1 VTLEAPFSRGAF
13 LFVGEWVSM
22 RIGFGHKFGELKR
35 WRASASTTVATIL
48 CCAAL
53 LLLTSVA
60 RGAQSAPPAAQTNP
74 ETAKAAAPLIVKDEA
89 GRRVE
94 VPQPV
99 RRIISLAPSLTE
111 TIYALGLQDRL
122 VADTDF
128 CDYPAEAKK
137 LPKVGGPF
145 TPNLEVILSLKPDIV
160 LLAANS
166 ANRKETADALDL
178 LHVPAYATNARTID
192 DVIASIARLGEVL
205 GAADQ
210 GHALADSLRARL
222 DALHRKLGTAAPVR
236 VLFVVWQE
244 PLISIGQET
253 FLADAMR
260 WAGAESVI
268 RTKQDWP
275 HVNLEEAVKQQPEYL
290 VFASAH
296 PEEITASLANMRT
309 LPGWRDM
316 KALQENRVVIVS
328 DAINRPAPRLVDAIE
343 ELARDL
349 HPEVFAEGPHA
360 SLPRWN
366 FDVKF
371 PVRQAAVAPE
381 EKP

>member
-1 VTLEAPFSRGAF
+1 LFLERRILMRTGFDCGFGIALRRGAIAAIF
-13 LFVGEWVSM
+13 CGVVVML
-22 RIGFGHKFGELKR
+22 I
-35 WRASASTTVATIL
+35 ASR
-48 CCAAL
+48 
-53 LLLTSVA
+53 A
-60 RGAQSAPPAAQTNP
+60 RGAQAVPPTATTTQTNP
-74 ETAKAAAPLIVKDEA
+74 DSAKTAAPLVVKDDE

-99 RRIISLAPSLTE
+99 RRIVSLAPSVTE
-111 TIYALGLQDRL
+111 TLYALGVQDRL

-128 CDYPAEAKK
+128 CDYPPEAKK

-160 LLAANS
+160 LLAARS

-178 LHVPAYATNARTID
+178 LHVPAYATSARTID
-192 DVIASIARLGEVL
+192 DVLASIAKLGEVL
-205 GAADQ
+205 GAAEQ
-210 GHALADSLRARL
+210 GHALEVSLRARL
-222 DALHRKLGTAAPVR
+222 AELHKKLGTAAPVR

-253 FLADAMR
+253 FLADALR

-268 RTKQDWP
+268 NTKQDWP
-275 HVNLEEAVKQQPEYL
+275 HVSLEEAVHQQPDYL

-296 PEEITASLANMRT
+296 PEEITATLANLRN

-316 KALQENRVVIVS
+316 KALQENKIAIVS
-328 DAINRPAPRLVDAIE
+328 DAINKPAPRLVDAIE

-360 SLPRWN
+360 SVPRRN
-366 FDVKF
+366 HDAQI
-371 PVRQAAVAPE
+371 PARHAAMPAE
-381 EKP
+381 ANQ

>member
-1 VTLEAPFSRGAF
+1 MRVGFVDKLGRVTRRRARVSAIRMAALAAVLAVAAF
-13 LFVGEWVSM
+13 LLAM
-22 RIGFGHKFGELKR
+22 P
-35 WRASASTTVATIL
+35 
-48 CCAAL
+48 AAL
-53 LLLTSVA
+53 T
-60 RGAQSAPPAAQTNP
+60 AQTAPPAQPAAQTNP
-74 ETAKAAAPLIVKDEA
+74 ENAKAPAPLVVKDET

-94 VPQPV
+94 IPQPV
-99 RRIISLAPSLTE
+99 RRIVSLAPSVTE

-145 TPNLEVILSLKPDIV
+145 TPNLEVILSLKPDVV

-178 LHVPAYATNARTID
+178 LHVPAYATNAKTID
-192 DVIASIARLGEVL
+192 DVLASIARLGEVL

-222 DALHRKLGTAAPVR
+222 DALHKKLGTAAPVR

-244 PLISIGQET
+244 PLISVGQET
-253 FLADAMR
+253 FLADALR
-260 WAGAESVI
+260 WAGAESVVQ
-268 RTKQDWP
+268 TKQDWP
-275 HVNLEEAVKQQPEYL
+275 HVNLEEVVRLQPDYL

-296 PEEITASLANMRT
+296 PEEITATLAGMRN
-309 LPGWRDM
+309 LAGWRDM
-316 KALQENRVVIVS
+316 KALQENKIAIVS

-360 SLPRWN
+360 SLLRWN
-366 FDVKF
+366 LDALFTARQTAVPVGVK
-371 PVRQAAVAPE
+371 P
-381 EKP
+381 

>member
-1 VTLEAPFSRGAF
+1 
-13 LFVGEWVSM
+13 M
-22 RIGFGHKFGELKR
+22 
-35 WRASASTTVATIL
+35 
-48 CCAAL
+48 
-53 LLLTSVA
+53 
-60 RGAQSAPPAAQTNP
+60 
-74 ETAKAAAPLIVKDEA
+74 
-89 GRRVE
+89 E

-128 CDYPAEAKK
+128 CDYPPEAKK

-145 TPNLEVILSLKPDIV
+145 TPNLEVILSLKPDLV

-192 DVIASIARLGEVL
+192 DVLASIARLGEVL
-205 GAADQ
+205 GAAEQ
-210 GHALADSLRARL
+210 GHALADALRARL
-222 DALHRKLGTAAPVR
+222 DELHRKLGTAAPVR

-253 FLADAMR
+253 FLADALR
-260 WAGAESVI
+260 RAGAESVI

-275 HVNLEEAVKQQPEYL
+275 HVNLEEVVRQQPDYL

-296 PEEITASLANMRT
+296 PEEITAILANMRK

-316 KALQENRVVIVS
+316 KALQENKVAIVS

-360 SLPRWN
+360 SPPRWN
-366 FDVKF
+366 HDTHF
-371 PVRQAAVAPE
+371 PARRAAMPLEA
-381 EKP
+381 KP

>member
-1 VTLEAPFSRGAF
+1 MDLTR
-13 LFVGEWVSM
+13 VGFNC
-22 RIGFGHKFGELKR
+22 GFGKTARRQTLGAIFF
-35 WRASASTTVATIL
+35 
-48 CCAAL
+48 CAAMML
-53 LLLTSVA
+53 SASVA
-60 RGAQSAPPAAQTNP
+60 RGAQANPPNQSATQTNP
-74 ETAKAAAPLIVKDEA
+74 EGAKSAAPLVVKDDE

-99 RRIISLAPSLTE
+99 RRIVSLAPSVTE
-111 TIYALGLQDRL
+111 TLYALGVQDRL

-128 CDYPAEAKK
+128 CDYPPEAKK

-160 LLAANS
+160 LLAARS

-178 LHVPAYATNARTID
+178 LHVPKYSTSARTID
-192 DVIASIARLGEVL
+192 GVLVSIAKLGEVL
-205 GAADQ
+205 GAAEQ
-210 GHALADSLRARL
+210 GRALEASLRARL
-222 DALHRKLGTAAPVR
+222 TELRKKLGTGAPVR

-253 FLADAMR
+253 FLADALR

-268 RTKQDWP
+268 NTKQDWP
-275 HVNLEEAVKQQPEYL
+275 HVSLEEAVRQQPDYL
-290 VFASAH
+290 VFASAR
-296 PEEITASLANMRT
+296 PEEITATLASMRN

-316 KALQENRVVIVS
+316 KALQENKVAIVS
-328 DAINRPAPRLVDAIE
+328 DAINKPAPRLVDAIE

-360 SLPRWN
+360 SVPRWN
-366 FDVKF
+366 HDAQI
-371 PVRQAAVAPE
+371 PAGQAAVPVE
-381 EKP
+381 RNQ

>member
-1 VTLEAPFSRGAF
+1 
-13 LFVGEWVSM
+13 M
-22 RIGFGHKFGELKR
+22 RIGFDDGFRKAMLRQALAAIFCGAVMMLCFSAAGAAQTVPP
-35 WRASASTTVATIL
+35 ASPT
-48 CCAAL
+48 
-53 LLLTSVA
+53 
-60 RGAQSAPPAAQTNP
+60 AAQTNSDN
-74 ETAKAAAPLIVKDEA
+74 AKPGPPLVVKDDE

-99 RRIISLAPSLTE
+99 RRIVSLAPSVTE
-111 TIYALGLQDRL
+111 TLYALGVQDRL

-128 CDYPAEAKK
+128 CDYPPEAKK

-160 LLAANS
+160 LLAARS

-178 LHVPAYATNARTID
+178 LHVPEYSTSARTID
-192 DVIASIARLGEVL
+192 DVLVSIAKLGEVL
-205 GAADQ
+205 GAAEQ
-210 GHALADSLRARL
+210 GHALEISLRARL
-222 DALHRKLGTAAPVR
+222 AELHKKLGTAAPVR

-253 FLADAMR
+253 FLADALR

-268 RTKQDWP
+268 NTKQDWP
-275 HVNLEEAVKQQPEYL
+275 HVSLEEAVHQQPDYL
-290 VFASAH
+290 VFASSR
-296 PEEITASLANMRT
+296 PEEITATLANMRN

-316 KALQENRVVIVS
+316 KALQENKVAIVS
-328 DAINRPAPRLVDAIE
+328 DAINKPSPRLVDAIE

-360 SLPRWN
+360 SMPRWN
-366 FDVKF
+366 HDAQF
-371 PVRQAAVAPE
+371 PARHAAVPTEANQ
-381 EKP
+381 

>member
-1 VTLEAPFSRGAF
+1 LLVTISAA
-13 LFVGEWVSM
+13 
-22 RIGFGHKFGELKR
+22 
-35 WRASASTTVATIL
+35 RA
-48 CCAAL
+48 
-53 LLLTSVA
+53 
-60 RGAQSAPPAAQTNP
+60 AQSAPPPAVQTNP
-74 ETAKAAAPLIVKDEA
+74 EPAKAAGPLVVKDDV

-99 RRIISLAPSLTE
+99 KRIVSLAPSLTE

-122 VADTDF
+122 VGDTDF

-145 TPNLEVILSLKPDIV
+145 TPNLEVILSLKPDLV

-166 ANRKETADALDL
+166 ANRKETADSLDL
-178 LHVPAYATNARTID
+178 LHVPAYATDARTID
-192 DVIASIARLGEVL
+192 DVLASVMKLGEVL
-205 GAADQ
+205 GAAEQ
-210 GHALADSLRARL
+210 ARALTDSLRARL
-222 DALHRKLGTAAPVR
+222 DALHKKLGTVTPVR

-253 FLADAMR
+253 FLADAIR
-260 WAGAESVI
+260 RAGAESVI

-296 PEEITASLANMRT
+296 PEEITASLATMRN

-316 KALQENRVVIVS
+316 KALQENRVVIIS
-328 DAINRPAPRLVDAIE
+328 EAINKPAPRLIDAIE

-360 SLPRWN
+360 SLPRWK
-366 FDVKF
+366 FDEIF
-371 PVRQAAVAPE
+371 PARRAAVARE
-381 EKP
+381 VKP

>member
-1 VTLEAPFSRGAF
+1 
-13 LFVGEWVSM
+13 M
-22 RIGFGHKFGELKR
+22 GFGHKFRGAKR
-35 WRASASTTVATIL
+35 RRASVVATLAAIL
-48 CCAAL
+48 CCATL
-53 LLLTSVA
+53 LLSTPAARAAQTGQTS
-60 RGAQSAPPAAQTNP
+60 QPAAQANP
-74 ETAKAAAPLIVKDEA
+74 ENAKALPPLVVKDEV

-99 RRIISLAPSLTE
+99 RRIVSLAPSLTE

-122 VADTDF
+122 VGDTDF
-128 CDYPAEAKK
+128 CDYPAEARK

-145 TPNLEVILSLKPDIV
+145 TPNLEVILSMKPDLV

-178 LHVPAYATNARTID
+178 LHVPAYATDARTID
-192 DVIASIARLGEVL
+192 DVLASISRLGEVL
-205 GAADQ
+205 GAAEQ
-210 GHALADSLRARL
+210 GHALEDSLRARL
-222 DALHRKLGTAAPVR
+222 NALHKKLGTAAQVR
-236 VLFVVWQE
+236 VLFIVWQE

-260 WAGAESVI
+260 WAGAESVV

-275 HVNLEEAVKQQPEYL
+275 HVNLEEVVRLQPDYL

-296 PEEITASLANMRT
+296 PEEITSTLANMRN

-316 KALQENRVVIVS
+316 KALQENRIAIVS

-360 SLPRWN
+360 SLRHQN
-366 FDVKF
+366 NNAQRQVKQIAA
-371 PVRQAAVAPE
+371 QAGASL
-381 EKP
+381 

>member
-1 VTLEAPFSRGAF
+1 
-13 LFVGEWVSM
+13 M
-22 RIGFGHKFGELKR
+22 RNKFGRKFGGVKWR
-35 WRASASTTVATIL
+35 RASARAKVEIIL
-48 CCAAL
+48 CGAAMVVFAPL
-53 LLLTSVA
+53 A
-60 RGAQSAPPAAQTNP
+60 RGAQSAPPPAVQTNP
-74 ETAKAAAPLIVKDEA
+74 EPAKSVAPLVVKDDA

-99 RRIISLAPSLTE
+99 KRIVSIAPSLTE

-122 VADTDF
+122 VADSDF
-128 CDYPAEAKK
+128 CDYPPEAKK

-145 TPNLEVILSLKPDIV
+145 TPNLEVILSMKPDLV

-166 ANRKETADALDL
+166 ANRKETAEALDL
-178 LHVPAYATNARTID
+178 LHVPAYATDARTID
-192 DVIASIARLGEVL
+192 DVLASIVKLGEVL
-205 GAADQ
+205 GAAEQ
-210 GHALADSLRARL
+210 AHTLTDSLRARL
-222 DALHRKLGTAAPVR
+222 DALRKKLGTAAPVR

-244 PLISIGQET
+244 PLISIGQDT
-253 FLADAMR
+253 FLADAIR
-260 WAGAESVI
+260 LAGAESVI
-268 RTKQDWP
+268 HTKQDWP

-328 DAINRPAPRLVDAIE
+328 EAINRPAPRMIDAIE

-360 SLPRWN
+360 NLPRWN
-366 FDVKF
+366 VDEIF
-371 PVRQAAVAPE
+371 PARRAAVALE
-381 EKP
+381 EKK

>member
-1 VTLEAPFSRGAF
+1 MR
-13 LFVGEWVSM
+13 VG
-22 RIGFGHKFGELKR
+22 FAHKFGSVMR
-35 WRASASTTVATIL
+35 RRASVSAVRTAAVAVLLSAS
-48 CCAAL
+48 AL
-53 LLLTSVA
+53 LA
-60 RGAQSAPPAAQTNP
+60 AQTAPPATLPTQTNAESP
-74 ETAKAAAPLIVKDEA
+74 KAAAPLVVKDEA

-94 VPQPV
+94 IPQPV
-99 RRIISLAPSLTE
+99 RRIVSLAPSVTE

-128 CDYPAEAKK
+128 CDYPPEAKK

-145 TPNLEVILSLKPDIV
+145 TPNLEVILSLKPDVV

-166 ANRKETADALDL
+166 GNRKETAEALDL
-178 LHVPAYATNARTID
+178 LHVPAYATSAKTVD
-192 DVIASIARLGEVL
+192 DVVASIARLGEVL

-210 GHALADSLRARL
+210 GRALADSLRARL
-222 DALHRKLGTAAPVR
+222 DALHKKLGTAAPVR

-260 WAGAESVI
+260 WAGAESVVQ
-268 RTKQDWP
+268 TKQDWP
-275 HVNLEEAVKQQPEYL
+275 HVNLEEVVKLQPEYL

-296 PEEITASLANMRT
+296 PEEITAILAGLRNV
-309 LPGWRDM
+309 PGWRDM
-316 KALQENRVVIVS
+316 KALQENRIAIVS

-360 SLPRWN
+360 SLPHWN
-366 FDVKF
+366 HDAHF
-371 PVRQAAVAPE
+371 PARQAAMPVGVE
-381 EKP
+381 Q